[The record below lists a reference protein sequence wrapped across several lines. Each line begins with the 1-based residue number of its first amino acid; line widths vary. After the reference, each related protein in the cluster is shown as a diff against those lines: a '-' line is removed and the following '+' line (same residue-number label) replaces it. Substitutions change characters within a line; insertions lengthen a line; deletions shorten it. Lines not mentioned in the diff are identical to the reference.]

1 MKNKVQTLKA
11 AVAII
16 FAGINSKNKE
26 EGINATYKYKS
37 EPVDEKDFKGWVFSV
52 SIAQLGHKER
62 MLQTLRFKR
71 PDNIDKY
78 NMEYNVLMSVLS
90 SGMETALLTWNE
102 IGKTLNVDPQLQKKA
117 REVIKE

>member
-16 FAGINSKNKE
+16 FAGINSKNQE
-26 EGINATYKYKS
+26 QGINATYKYS
-37 EPVDEKDFKGWVFSV
+37 STPVEEKEFKGWVFSIYV
-52 SIAQLGHKER
+52 TELGHRER

-71 PDNIDKY
+71 PENIDKY

-90 SGMETALLTWNE
+90 SGMETALITWNE
-102 IGKTLNVDPQLQKKA
+102 LGKTLNTDPQLQEKAKK
-117 REVIKE
+117 VIKE